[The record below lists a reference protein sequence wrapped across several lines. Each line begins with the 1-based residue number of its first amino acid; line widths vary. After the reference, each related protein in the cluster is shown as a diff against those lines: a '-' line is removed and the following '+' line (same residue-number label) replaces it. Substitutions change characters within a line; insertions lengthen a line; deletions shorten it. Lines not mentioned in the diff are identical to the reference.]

1 MKKILSLFALLMT
14 IVIGAKGS
22 EVTDLKTLSAD
33 HNVYFEDIVT
43 AKVDAGTLFDSD
55 YLLALAGGCNYA
67 NNKGTDGTI
76 NKKYSLRVKST
87 SQDVIAFKVGDACT
101 VTIYADRMDD
111 REPVINT
118 SISTASAIT
127 GTKTLTSGK
136 NGYATYDIPAAGTY
150 YIIGSN
156 GDCYLAGL
164 EFDFADATTAPTFT
178 TNLSATADVTVGVAE
193 VFTVDTDNA
202 TSYQW
207 YKDNAEIEGATDKTY
222 SYTATAA
229 GTVNIKCVASNK
241 IGSTTSTVCAVTATA
256 PTSAPTITTDLEAAY
271 DVIKGKTLEL
281 SIVAEAAASYQ
292 WYLDG
297 VAVEGATSASYTF
310 TAGSTIGATN
320 EIYCSAINA
329 AGSTKSTV
337 ATITTVGRT
346 DCNLT
351 NVKFSNGAYG
361 AIGNAAYGADKV
373 AVPYMAGEDAPTVVN
388 SSIKVSDGATYS
400 IEGNTITVTAENG
413 TDKKNY
419 TVQAVEMTPLE
430 VDEDV
435 ETTTFTAVPTWAFNL
450 YGWDEGKGV
459 KFAKKVD
466 DATNMRIAL
475 GNTRLYM
482 FISEAKSITLTSG
495 SAGARNIKVYRN
507 GEELSTPTATA
518 KKDETI
524 TIALDET
531 ASNMIMIES
540 NQTGGDGGFTKYA
553 IEKATPTI
561 NVTLGANGY
570 STFRPGLNVK
580 LASGATVYTAKI
592 QSNAVVLSE
601 VAADAVIG
609 YDEGVILKGT
619 EGETAVFTV
628 VEDEATELDNDLIG
642 ANALTD
648 FDDYTY
654 PYVLA
659 SNGTKTSF
667 VKLTSDYYGDMFGK
681 AFIVYSGSQQSLEVK
696 FDGETA
702 INSVNANDNANSEAP
717 VKVVKNGQLYIGNYN
732 VAGQQVK

>member
-1 MKKILSLFALLMT
+1 MWRQQHSQLFLHGHSTFMDGMK
-14 IVIGAKGS
+14 V
-22 EVTDLKTLSAD
+22 
-33 HNVYFEDIVT
+33 
-43 AKVDAGTLFDSD
+43 
-55 YLLALAGGCNYA
+55 
-67 NNKGTDGTI
+67 
-76 NKKYSLRVKST
+76 R
-87 SQDVIAFKVGDACT
+87 
-101 VTIYADRMDD
+101 
-111 REPVINT
+111 
-118 SISTASAIT
+118 
-127 GTKTLTSGK
+127 
-136 NGYATYDIPAAGTY
+136 
-150 YIIGSN
+150 
-156 GDCYLAGL
+156 
-164 EFDFADATTAPTFT
+164 
-178 TNLSATADVTVGVAE
+178 
-193 VFTVDTDNA
+193 
-202 TSYQW
+202 
-207 YKDNAEIEGATDKTY
+207 
-222 SYTATAA
+222 
-229 GTVNIKCVASNK
+229 
-241 IGSTTSTVCAVTATA
+241 
-256 PTSAPTITTDLEAAY
+256 
-271 DVIKGKTLEL
+271 
-281 SIVAEAAASYQ
+281 
-292 WYLDG
+292 
-297 VAVEGATSASYTF
+297 
-310 TAGSTIGATN
+310 
-320 EIYCSAINA
+320 
-329 AGSTKSTV
+329 
-337 ATITTVGRT
+337 
-346 DCNLT
+346 
-351 NVKFSNGAYG
+351 
-361 AIGNAAYGADKV
+361 
-373 AVPYMAGEDAPTVVN
+373 
-388 SSIKVSDGATYS
+388 
-400 IEGNTITVTAENG
+400 
-413 TDKKNY
+413 
-419 TVQAVEMTPLE
+419 
-430 VDEDV
+430 
-435 ETTTFTAVPTWAFNL
+435 
-450 YGWDEGKGV
+450 GV

-518 KKDETI
+518 KKNETI

-540 NQTGGDGGFTKYA
+540 NQTGGDTGFTKYA

-696 FDGETA
+696 FDSATA
-702 INSVNANDNANSEAP
+702 VEAIAEANEADAEAP
-717 VKVVKNGQLYIGNYN
+717 VKVIKNGKLFIGNYN
-732 VAGQQVK
+732 VAGQLVK